1 VGILCKDLRE
11 AIVRP
16 TLKKI
21 GLWSE
26 AAENLLLGTAAQES
40 QMGRYLRQIGG
51 GPGLGIFQVESSTHD
66 DIWDNYL
73 IYRGPLLSAVTK
85 LTVLQMPRTQ
95 QLVWNLY
102 YATAIARIHYLRVP
116 EPLPAPDDV
125 SELGCYWK
133 NHYNTKLGKGTVEEF
148 VKSYTAMVV

>member
-1 VGILCKDLRE
+1 MGILCKDLRE
-11 AIVRP
+11 AIIRP

-51 GPGLGIFQVESSTHD
+51 GPGLGIFQVEPSTHD

-95 QLVWNLY
+95 QLVWNLL
-102 YATAIARIHYLRVP
+102 YATAIARVHYLRIKD
-116 EPLPAPDDV
+116 PLPDANDV
-125 SELGCYWK
+125 SALGCYWK
-133 NHYNTKLGKGTVEEF
+133 NWYNTHLGKGTVEEF